1 MTNINRV
8 AVLVTAANVVL
19 LLVLLTERPVGAQR
33 DSTILRGTGLEL
45 VDASGRVRAQFT
57 VEASGEAVF
66 RLSDSGGTIRVKLS
80 AGDGGSGLLLIDET
94 TEPAVQMIA
103 RRSASSAQ
111 PTTTSIN
118 LTGASGQRRTIAP

>member
-1 MTNINRV
+1 VTNLNRV
-8 AVLVTAANVVL
+8 AVLVTAANFVL
-19 LLVLLTERPVGAQR
+19 LLVLVTERPASAQR
-33 DSTILRGTGLEL
+33 DSTILRGSGLEL
-45 VDASGRVRAQFT
+45 IDASGRVRAQFN

-66 RLSDSGGTIRVKLS
+66 RLRDSSGTIRVKLS

-103 RRSASSAQ
+103 RRSASSTQ
-111 PTTTSIN
+111 PTTTRIN

>member
-1 MTNINRV
+1 VTNINRV
-8 AVLVTAANVVL
+8 AVLVTAANFVL
-19 LLVLLTERPVGAQR
+19 LLVLLTERPASAQR
-33 DSTILRGTGLEL
+33 DSTILRGRSLEL
-45 VDASGRVRAQFT
+45 VDESGRVRGQFN

-66 RLSDSGGTIRVKLS
+66 RLRDSTGTIRVKLS

-103 RRSASSAQ
+103 RRSASSTQ